1 MRVIIA
7 DDHLLFLKGLEEM
20 INKVPEF
27 ELIAAI
33 SDGKRVV
40 EQVSELKPDLVVL
53 DLNFKTIDGFTILKE
68 IRKLRINPIV
78 VFVTMYNDPAI
89 VIKAMELGANGF
101 FVKET
106 DPAEL
111 MQVLLKLRPNE
122 FKTSEKI
129 VVDGEQWTESPAGEQ
144 YPDEFQMKAILT
156 TREIDIL
163 RLIAQGK
170 AARDIGELLFISPN
184 TVDTHRKNMQKK
196 LGIKKISE
204 LVKYAV
210 NHKLI

>member
-33 SDGKRVV
+33 SDGKSVV

-53 DLNFKTIDGFTILKE
+53 DLNFKTIDGFAILKE
-68 IRKLRINPIV
+68 IRKLKKNPIV

-89 VIKAMELGANGF
+89 VFKAMELGANGF

-106 DPAEL
+106 EPAEL
-111 MQVLLKLRPNE
+111 MHVLLKLRPNE

-129 VVDGEQWTESPAGEQ
+129 ITDGEQRADRLLVEQ
-144 YPDEFQMKAILT
+144 YPDGFQMKVILT